1 MNDGTTDSTKSCPF
15 CGVALKA
22 GKYDNHVSRKCP
34 RSPQAMAFR
43 AKHGQPGSMGK
54 FSGRPPNPG
63 VGDGA
68 AVPKKVRPTVVQV
81 RSRLE
86 RLYRDLESAVS
97 QPDNL
102 ELAKEF
108 KAFYIYYVC
117 EGRARGSGVLRAPAL
132 NADGTRSVSVKAWS
146 GGLPSLGKK
155 AK

>member
-1 MNDGTTDSTKSCPF
+1 MNDSGTDSTKPCPF
-15 CGVALKA
+15 CGVALKVW
-22 GKYDNHVSRKCP
+22 KYDNHVRKKCP
-34 RSPQAMAFR
+34 SSPQAAAFR
-43 AKHGQPGSMGK
+43 AKRGLQGTLGTQS
-54 FSGRPPNPG
+54 SRPF
-63 VGDGA
+63 GA
-68 AVPKKVRPTVVQV
+68 GATAPKKAPPAVVQV

-86 RLYRDLESAVS
+86 RLYRDLESAAS
-97 QPDNL
+97 QPDDL

-117 EGRARGSGVLRAPAL
+117 EGRARGSGLLRAPAL